1 MVKAHTTASKAS
13 LTHGRPWRSVRA
25 LSPRSL
31 TLVSFLSVLVIWEL
45 AAQTFGTSRATG
57 AIIIPDIAA
66 TLSAF
71 IVYANYWNGGL
82 GAGDTRMGFPETLW
96 GAVLGLGYN
105 LGSTVLRLVVGLA
118 LGLVLGVGIGFLVS
132 WSGLVRSVLA
142 FPVHFLRMMPLLA
155 LIPLFA
161 MWFRDKNTGSIL
173 FIAIAVFVLMFAA
186 TLNAVR
192 NASPYQSQFARS
204 LGASEIFVYFR
215 VVFPGILPE
224 LRSGFLLSLGF
235 SWNATL
241 ASEFLGQRHGLGAIV
256 MKAQEFA
263 RMDLIMLSALICIVS
278 ASLSF
283 VLAGRFF
290 SWLVRWSD

>member
-1 MVKAHTTASKAS
+1 MEVQKTASKAEVAQ
-13 LTHGRPWRSVRA
+13 GRPWRGGRA
-25 LSPRSL
+25 LLPRSL
-31 TLVSFLSVLVIWEL
+31 TLLSFLSVLAIWEV
-45 AAQTFGTSRATG
+45 AARTIGTSRATG
-57 AIIIPDIAA
+57 ASIIPDVAT

-71 IVYANYWNGGL
+71 IVYANYWIGGL
-82 GAGDTRMGFPETLW
+82 GAGDTRMGYPETLW
-96 GAVLGLGYN
+96 GAILGLGYN
-105 LGSTVLRLVVGLA
+105 LGSTVLRLVAGLA
-118 LGLVLGVGIGFLVS
+118 LGLVVGVGTGFLVS

-161 MWFRDKNTGSIL
+161 MWFRDKNTGSVL
-173 FIAIAVFVLMFAA
+173 FIAVAVFVLMFAA

-235 SWNATL
+235 SWNAAL

-256 MKAQEFA
+256 MNAQEFA
-263 RMDLIMLSALICIVS
+263 RMDVIMLSALICIAS

-290 SWLVRWSD
+290 SWLVRWSE

>member
-1 MVKAHTTASKAS
+1 MEVQTTASKAKVAQ
-13 LTHGRPWRSVRA
+13 GRPWRGGRT
-25 LSPRSL
+25 LLPRSL
-31 TLVSFLSVLVIWEL
+31 TLLSFLSVLAIWEV
-45 AAQTFGTSRATG
+45 AARTIGTSRATG
-57 AIIIPDIAA
+57 ASIIPDVAT

-71 IVYANYWNGGL
+71 IVYANYWIGGL
-82 GAGDTRMGFPETLW
+82 GAGDTRMGYPETLW
-96 GAVLGLGYN
+96 GAILGLGYN
-105 LGSTVLRLVVGLA
+105 LGSTVLRLVAGLA
-118 LGLVLGVGIGFLVS
+118 LGLVVGVGTGFLVS

-161 MWFRDKNTGSIL
+161 MWFRDKNTGSVL
-173 FIAIAVFVLMFAA
+173 FIAVAVFVLMFAA

-235 SWNATL
+235 SWNAAL

-256 MKAQEFA
+256 MNAQEFA
-263 RMDLIMLSALICIVS
+263 RMDVIMLSALICIVS

-290 SWLVRWSD
+290 SWLVRWSE

>member
-1 MVKAHTTASKAS
+1 MEVQKTASKAKVAQ
-13 LTHGRPWRSVRA
+13 GRPWRGGRT
-25 LSPRSL
+25 LLPRSL
-31 TLVSFLSVLVIWEL
+31 TLLSFLSVLAIWEV
-45 AAQTFGTSRATG
+45 AARTIGTSRATG
-57 AIIIPDIAA
+57 ASIIPDVAT

-71 IVYANYWNGGL
+71 IVYANYWIGGL
-82 GAGDTRMGFPETLW
+82 GAGDTRMGYPETLW
-96 GAVLGLGYN
+96 GAILGLGYN
-105 LGSTVLRLVVGLA
+105 LGSTVLRLVAGLA
-118 LGLVLGVGIGFLVS
+118 LGLVVGVGTGFLVS

-161 MWFRDKNTGSIL
+161 MWFRDKNTGSVL
-173 FIAIAVFVLMFAA
+173 FIAVAVFVLMFAA

-235 SWNATL
+235 SWNAAL

-256 MKAQEFA
+256 MNAQEFA
-263 RMDLIMLSALICIVS
+263 RMDVIMLSALICIAS

-290 SWLVRWSD
+290 SWLVRWSE